1 MKPTMIPTNIDI
13 IPRQKIITADALYS
27 LDDKVNDFIQSIYK
41 KGFRV
46 ISIAP
51 NVKRQEDELFDKYS
65 TVIIY
70 G

>member
-1 MKPTMIPTNIDI
+1 MNPTMIPTDINI
-13 IPRQKIITADALYS
+13 PKQKIITSDALYS
-27 LDDKVNDFIQSIYK
+27 LDDKVNDFIESIYK

-46 ISIAP
+46 ISISP